1 MKQLNFSHALSL
13 LALATF
19 SSTAVELYSD
29 DNTDLTMYGAI
40 AAHLSSYH
48 YDPESPMGSGDAIGY
63 ESGNLYIEDPGSWI
77 GFDITH
83 TLGDYRAIVKLE
95 YDVNFG
101 TQSDESDVALAQRQT
116 YVGFGHTTYGDITI
130 GRQESP
136 YVKSDVGYYAYFAGG
151 LNMMQ
156 SDQLGSRR
164 TKNTL
169 IWKKETDNF
178 YIGLQYQAK
187 RSEDHIGF
195 GNRLN
200 FGAFLPAVSDEI
212 TIDSGFGAAT
222 TYTTSLGTYFVAAYN
237 QANDISGK
245 VIDLLG
251 DANQEITL
259 NNANIKQLA
268 LGVEQHFLD
277 GDASLSARFE
287 RFEARNGTGGTDL
300 NTTTDNFGLGA
311 NLYVSDSVRIYGGY
325 EFGIERDNTTNAVA
339 TKTSMFNLGTAW
351 APVPWGELYL
361 ESYSDAVTLN
371 NSTNWV
377 TGGVHDYYGRNTH
390 FFLGAAVFF

>member
-1 MKQLNFSHALSL
+1 MKHLNFSHALSL
-13 LALATF
+13 LTLATF

-29 DNTDLTMYGAI
+29 NNTELTMYGAI
-40 AAHLSSYH
+40 AAQMSSYH
-48 YDPESPMGSGDAIGY
+48 YDPESPMGSADAIGY
-63 ESGNLYIEDPGSWI
+63 ESGNLYVEDPGSWM
-77 GFDITH
+77 GFDVVH

-95 YDVNFG
+95 WDVNFG
-101 TQSDESDVALAQRQT
+101 TQSDESEIALAQRQT
-116 YVGFGHTTYGDITI
+116 YVGFGHTNLGEITI

-136 YVKSDVGYYAYFAGG
+136 YVKSDIGYYSYWAGG

-169 IWKKETDNF
+169 VWKKETDNF

-222 TYTTSLGTYFVAAYN
+222 AYTNAWGTYFVAAYN
-237 QANDISGK
+237 QADNISGS

-251 DANQEITL
+251 DISQDIIL
-259 NNANIKQLA
+259 KDANIKQFA
-268 LGVEQHFLD
+268 LGIEHHFFE
-277 GDASLSARFE
+277 GAASLSARFE
-287 RFEARNGTGGTDL
+287 RFEARNGSSGTPF
-300 NTTTDNFGLGA
+300 NTTTDNVGLGA
-311 NLYVSDSVRIYGGY
+311 NVYVTDSVRVYGGY
-325 EFGIERDNTTNAVA
+325 EFGIERNNDTNAIG
-339 TKTSMFNLGTAW
+339 TKTSMFNIGSAW
-351 APVPWGELYL
+351 APVPWGEIYL
-361 ESYSDAVTLN
+361 ESYADAVTLN
-371 NSTNWV
+371 DSTNWV
-377 TGGVHDYYGRNTH
+377 AGGTHDYYGQNVH
-390 FFLGAAVFF
+390 VFLGAAVFF